1 MVTYQTSAQNK
12 ETIRFGSAKIEV
24 GETVGTL
31 VNLGLATSV
40 EFTEEYEP
48 IVLKPDNAPEI
59 VVGVKD
65 HTATVKFDMWEVNLT
80 NLNLIRGGLDSIA
93 SVAGSSTP
101 VTSESHVL
109 TGTNFVRLD
118 HKNGNGAEVSTIVVK
133 DSTAATAARNTDYVV
148 AVDEAGYTCIAR
160 IANSTVITDGEEVK
174 VSYSYTPNK
183 STTLSSGGKNEVSA
197 RVVRLTNTNSAGKV
211 FRITV
216 YAARNQGGIT
226 LALPADDGDEPLK
239 PTIELKG
246 ICDTTR
252 TAGDQ
257 LFEIYD
263 EQGASV

>member
-1 MVTYQTSAQNK
+1 MVSYQTSAQNK
-12 ETIRFGSAKIEV
+12 DTIRFGSAKIEV
-24 GETVGTL
+24 GETVGSL

-65 HTATVKFDMWEVNLT
+65 HTATVKFDMWEVNLA
-80 NLNLIRGGLDSIA
+80 NLNLIRGGLDTLT
-93 SVAGSSTP
+93 SVTGSSTP
-101 VTSESHVL
+101 VASEGHVL

-118 HKNGNGAEVSTIVVK
+118 HRNGNGAEVSTIVVK
-133 DSTAATAARNTDYVV
+133 DSTAATAVRNTDYVV

-160 IANSTVITDGEEVK
+160 VTNSTVITDGEEVK
-174 VSYSYTPNK
+174 VSYSYTPHE

-197 RVVRLTNTNSAGKV
+197 RVVRLTNTNAAGKV